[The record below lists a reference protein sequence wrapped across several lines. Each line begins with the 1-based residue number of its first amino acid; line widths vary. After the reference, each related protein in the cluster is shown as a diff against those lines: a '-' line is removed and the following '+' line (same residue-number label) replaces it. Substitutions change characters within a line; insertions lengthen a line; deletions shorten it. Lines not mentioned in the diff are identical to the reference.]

1 MSCGPQ
7 RTAVSNWG
15 RRGLGGKGTWK
26 IWAVSMSGTTS
37 GEAQIEQQSGRAKG
51 GGGGGLMFHLCFDGF
66 HSARRRFLVSGIA
79 DGRDDDGGGGG
90 GGPRTGSFDGL
101 SAVRSATY
109 VPACQW

>member
-1 MSCGPQ
+1 MCRVVPS
-7 RTAVSNWG
+7 
-15 RRGLGGKGTWK
+15 
-26 IWAVSMSGTTS
+26 
-37 GEAQIEQQSGRAKG
+37 EQQSRTGEEGVWEAKEPGRSGPCRCLARPAARPRSSNSLGAQRG
-51 GGGGGLMFHLCFDGF
+51 GGDLMFHLCFDGF

>member
-1 MSCGPQ
+1 
-7 RTAVSNWG
+7 
-15 RRGLGGKGTWK
+15 
-26 IWAVSMSGTTS
+26 
-37 GEAQIEQQSGRAKG
+37 
-51 GGGGGLMFHLCFDGF
+51 LMFHLCFDGF